1 MSNLSG
7 RNPERQQ
14 HKILPQASPVLGTV
28 LVTSGPASVGPRGS
42 QSTLS
47 IIWNL
52 PRARFQELLDFCQP
66 EFSTEVTGLG
76 LIPTSELLP
85 VRGSPGSRNES
96 IFCFLWHLSGFQF
109 FIIINNTNKNL
120 SVFYTFLES
129 VDFQKWNYR
138 VTVDSKEPEKVQVCV
153 IPVVLGYLR
162 TNYLGLS
169 GHF

>member
-7 RNPERQQ
+7 RNPEWQQ

-66 EFSTEVTGLG
+66 EFSREVTGLG
-76 LIPTSELLP
+76 LNPTSELLP
-85 VRGSPGSRNES
+85 VRGSLGSRNES
-96 IFCFLWHLSGFQF
+96 IFCFPLS
-109 FIIINNTNKNL
+109 
-120 SVFYTFLES
+120 SVHSCSFRVKETLEQMFS
-129 VDFQKWNYR
+129 STPHIQLEAKKKIYYN
-138 VTVDSKEPEKVQVCV
+138 PEVPFKC
-153 IPVVLGYLR
+153 
-162 TNYLGLS
+162 
-169 GHF
+169 F